1 LDARSI
7 GVAIDDDLFS
17 RESVLNARAVDDR
30 VRELAPV
37 VWLNRENVA
46 ILARWEHVSEGLRD
60 WESFSNT
67 SRPWHDPNSVRPE
80 ILLTDDPPKHGRV
93 RAIVATA
100 LSPRTLKVMAE
111 HFNQIA
117 DRQVEA
123 LMARS
128 GEAVD
133 AVADITAPFVHQVLP
148 DVIGM
153 PDKGREQMSAFGH
166 AVWAT
171 MGPMNALFEEAMT
184 GAEPLLEWAG
194 WACARENLNPD
205 SLGMQMYAAADRGEI
220 TEAEAHL
227 LVMTILSAGAD
238 TTVITMANAIR
249 AFSLFPDQW
258 KALQSEPPLV
268 RNAFDEALRW
278 DSPSRMAGRIA
289 MKDIEIEDT
298 RSSSGA
304 VAPTKY
310 VIPAGTRCGLMFAA
324 ANRDPRKW
332 PDPARFDIRRD
343 LKGHLGWGY
352 GIHSCV
358 GRTLAQLEADAL
370 LGALIRRVDRF
381 EPAGEPEWWI
391 TTIGHG
397 PAKLPIRFHAH

>member
-1 LDARSI
+1 MDVNSV
-7 GVAIDDDLFS
+7 GVATDDDLFS
-17 RESVLNARAVDDR
+17 RESVLNARAVDDG

-37 VWLNRENVA
+37 VWLNRENIA
-46 ILARWEHVSEGLRD
+46 MLARWEHVSEGLRD

-67 SRPWHDPNSVRPE
+67 SRPWHDPNSIRPE

-100 LSPRTLKVMAE
+100 LSPRELKVMAE

-117 DRQVEA
+117 DQQVDA

-128 GEAVD
+128 GELID
-133 AVADITAPFVHQVLP
+133 AVADITAPFVHKVLP

-171 MGPMNALFEEAMT
+171 MGPMNELFQEAMT
-184 GAEPLLEWAG
+184 GAEPLLEWAA
-194 WACARENLNPD
+194 WACARENLNPA
-205 SLGMQMYAAADRGEI
+205 SLGMQMYAAADRGEV

-258 KALQSEPPLV
+258 KALQSDPSLV

-289 MKDIEIEDT
+289 MKDVQVDDIT
-298 RSSSGA
+298 
-304 VAPTKY
+304 
-310 VIPAGTRCGLMFAA
+310 IPAGTRCGLMFAA

-332 PDPARFDIRRD
+332 ADPDSFDIRRD
-343 LKGHLGWGY
+343 LRGQLGWGY

-370 LGALIRRVDRF
+370 FNALIKRVDRF
-381 EPAGEPEWWI
+381 EPAGDPEWWI

-397 PAKLPIRFHAH
+397 PARLPIRFHAL

>member
-1 LDARSI
+1 MANGLPSI
-7 GVAIDDDLFS
+7 DEDVFS
-17 RESVLNARAVDDR
+17 RVAVLDARAVDDR
-30 VRELAPV
+30 LRELAPV
-37 VWLNRENVA
+37 VWLNRENIA
-46 ILARWEHVSEGLRD
+46 MLGRWEHVSAGLRD

-80 ILLTDDPPKHGRV
+80 ILLTDDPPKHTRV
-93 RAIVATA
+93 RTIVGSA
-100 LSPRTLKVMAE
+100 LSPRTLQVMEAHFRKIAAE
-111 HFNQIA
+111 
-117 DRQVEA
+117 QVDA
-123 LMARS
+123 LLARS
-128 GEAVD
+128 GREID
-133 AVADITAPFVHQVLP
+133 AVADITAPFVHKVLP
-148 DVIGM
+148 DIIGM

-171 MGPMNALFEEAMT
+171 MGPMNELFDEAMV
-184 GAEPLLEWAG
+184 GAQPLLEWAA
-194 WACARENLNPD
+194 WACAREQLDPD
-205 SLGMQMYAAADRGEI
+205 SLGMHMYLAADRGEI
-220 TEAEAHL
+220 TPEEAHL

-249 AFSLFPDQW
+249 AFCEFPEQW
-258 KALQSEPPLV
+258 KALQADPRLL

-289 MKDIEIEDT
+289 VKDVEID
-298 RSSSGA
+298 S
-304 VAPTKY
+304 Y

-332 PDPARFDIRRD
+332 EEPERFDIRRD
-343 LKGHLGWGY
+343 LRGQLGWGY

-370 LGALIRRVDRF
+370 LGALIERIDRF
-381 EPAGEPEWWI
+381 EAAGDPQWWI

-397 PAKLPIRFHAH
+397 PAKLPIRFHAA

>member
-1 LDARSI
+1 MPAGI
-7 GVAIDDDLFS
+7 PAIDDDLFS
-17 RESVLNARAVDDR
+17 RESVLDARAVDDR
-30 VRELAPV
+30 VRELSPV
-37 VWLNRENVA
+37 VWLNREEIA
-46 ILARWEHVSEGLRD
+46 MLGRYEHVADGLRD

-80 ILLTDDPPKHGRV
+80 ILLTDDPPKHTRV
-93 RAIVATA
+93 RAIIGTA
-100 LSPRTLKVMAE
+100 LSPRALKKMEE
-111 HFNQIA
+111 HFHAIA
-117 DRQVEA
+117 EQQVTA
-123 LMARS
+123 LVGRS
-128 GEAVD
+128 GEVID
-133 AVADITAPFVHQVLP
+133 AVADITAPFVHKVLP
-148 DVIGM
+148 DIIGM

-171 MGPMNALFEEAMT
+171 MGPMNELFQEAMV
-184 GAEPLLEWAG
+184 GAEPLLGWAA
-194 WACARENLNPD
+194 WACAREQLDPD
-205 SLGMQMYAAADRGEI
+205 SLGMEMYLAADRGQI
-220 TEAEAHL
+220 TQEEAHL

-249 AFSLFPDQW
+249 AFCQFPDQW
-258 KALQSEPPLV
+258 KALQAEPSLL

-289 MKDIEIEDT
+289 MKDVEIE
-298 RSSSGA
+298 GI
-304 VAPTKY
+304 

-332 PDPARFDIRRD
+332 ADPDRFDIKRD
-343 LKGHLGWGY
+343 LRGQVGWGY

-370 LGALIRRVDRF
+370 LGALIRHVDRF
-381 EPAGEPEWWI
+381 EAAGDPEWWV

-397 PAKLPIRFHAH
+397 PAKLPIRLHAR

>member
-1 LDARSI
+1 MPAQIS
-7 GVAIDDDLFS
+7 IDDDVFS
-17 RESVLNARAVDDR
+17 AESVLNARAVDDR
-30 VRELAPV
+30 LRELAPV
-37 VWLNRENVA
+37 VWLNRENIAV
-46 ILARWEHVSEGLRD
+46 LGRWEHVSEGLRD
-60 WESFSNT
+60 WETFSNT

-80 ILLTDDPPKHGRV
+80 ILLTDDPPRHTQV
-93 RAIVATA
+93 RAILATA
-100 LSPRTLKVMAE
+100 LSPRTLKLMAE

-117 DRQVEA
+117 ERQVDA
-123 LMARS
+123 LMARA
-128 GEAVD
+128 GETID

-171 MGPMNALFEEAMT
+171 MGPMNELFAEAMT
-184 GAEPLLEWAG
+184 GAEPLLDWAA
-194 WACARENLNPD
+194 WACARAQLDPA
-205 SLGMQMYAAADRGEI
+205 SLGMQMYLAADRGEI
-220 TEAEAHL
+220 TEQEAHL

-249 AFSLFPDQW
+249 AFCQFPDQW
-258 KALQSEPPLV
+258 KALQAEPSRL

-289 MKDIEIEDT
+289 VKDVDIE
-298 RSSSGA
+298 GHL
-304 VAPTKY
+304 
-310 VIPAGTRCGLMFAA
+310 IPEGTRCGLLFAA

-332 PDPARFDIRRD
+332 SEPERFDIGRD
-343 LKGHLGWGY
+343 VRGQVGWGY

-370 LGALIRRVDRF
+370 FGALIKRVDRF
-381 EPAGEPEWWI
+381 EAAGEPQWWM

-397 PAKLPIRFHAH
+397 PAKLPVRLYAA

>member
-1 LDARSI
+1 MAKGLP
-7 GVAIDDDLFS
+7 AIDEDVFS
-17 RESVLNARAVDDR
+17 REAVLDARAVDDR
-30 VRELAPV
+30 LRELAPV
-37 VWLNRENVA
+37 VWLNRENIA
-46 ILARWEHVSEGLRD
+46 LLGRWEHVSEGLRD

-80 ILLTDDPPKHGRV
+80 ILLTDDPPKHTRV
-93 RAIVATA
+93 RSIIASA
-100 LSPRTLKVMAE
+100 LSPRTLKQMEE
-111 HFNQIA
+111 HFRKIA
-117 DRQVEA
+117 AEQVEA
-123 LMARS
+123 LLARS
-128 GEAVD
+128 GEAID
-133 AVADITAPFVHQVLP
+133 AVADITAPFVHKVLP

-171 MGPMNALFEEAMT
+171 MGPMNELFDEAMV
-184 GAEPLLEWAG
+184 GAQPLLEWAA
-194 WACARENLNPD
+194 WACAREQLDPD
-205 SLGMQMYAAADRGEI
+205 SLGMHMYLAADRGEI
-220 TEAEAHL
+220 TQQEAHL

-249 AFSLFPDQW
+249 AFCQFPDQW
-258 KALQSEPPLV
+258 RALRADPSLL

-289 MKDIEIEDT
+289 MKDVEID
-298 RSSSGA
+298 G
-304 VAPTKY
+304 Y
-310 VIPAGTRCGLMFAA
+310 VVPAGTRCGLMFAA

-332 PDPARFDIRRD
+332 ADPDRFDIRRD
-343 LKGHLGWGY
+343 LRGQVGWGY

-370 LGALIRRVDRF
+370 FGALIERIDRF
-381 EPAGEPEWWI
+381 EAAGDPEWWI

-397 PAKLPIRFHAH
+397 PAKLPIRFHAA

>member
-1 LDARSI
+1 MDPTPV
-7 GVAIDDDLFS
+7 GVAVDNDLFS
-17 RESVLNARAVDDR
+17 RESVLNARAVDDQ

-46 ILARWEHVSEGLRD
+46 MLARYEHVADGLRD

-100 LSPRTLKVMAE
+100 LSPRTLKMMAD
-111 HFNQIA
+111 HFNKIA
-117 DRQVEA
+117 EDQVDA

-128 GEAVD
+128 GETLD
-133 AVADITAPFVHQVLP
+133 AVADITAPFVHKVLP

-171 MGPMNALFEEAMT
+171 MGPMNELFEEAMT

-194 WACARENLNPD
+194 WACARAQLDPD

-227 LVMTILSAGAD
+227 LVLTILSAGAD

-258 KALQSEPPLV
+258 KALQADPKLL

-289 MKDIEIEDT
+289 MKDVEIE
-298 RSSSGA
+298 G
-304 VAPTKY
+304 V

-332 PDPARFDIRRD
+332 ADPERFDIRRD
-343 LKGHLGWGY
+343 LRGHLGWGY

-370 LGALIRRVDRF
+370 FGALIKRVDRF
-381 EPAGEPEWWI
+381 EPAGDPEWWI

-397 PAKLPIRFHAH
+397 PAKLPIRFHAN